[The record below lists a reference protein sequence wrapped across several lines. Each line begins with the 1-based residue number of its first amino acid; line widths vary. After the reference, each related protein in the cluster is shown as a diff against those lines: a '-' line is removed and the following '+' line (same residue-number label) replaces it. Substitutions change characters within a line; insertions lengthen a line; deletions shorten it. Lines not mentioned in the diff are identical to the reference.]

1 MKEQIRKFIVETFMS
16 GEGTLEDNEPLFDK
30 GIIDS
35 VGFIQLL
42 TFIEK
47 KFNIK
52 MEMIE
57 ITMDKFGTVNDI
69 ANVVESKLNQ

>member
-1 MKEQIRKFIVETFMS
+1 MKEQIKKFIIETFMS
-16 GEGTLEDNEPLFDK
+16 GEGTLEDDEPLFEK

-42 TFIEK
+42 TFLEK
-47 KFNIK
+47 QFNVK

-57 ITMDKFGTVNDI
+57 ITMDKFATINDI
-69 ANVVESKLNQ
+69 VNVVNSKLGN